1 MAVEAFE
8 NGSEAGGNAVDF
20 GLLLGVPAGDDEDC
34 DGDAPLMK
42 GLFRNE
48 PDILAE
54 FHPRR

>member
-8 NGSEAGGNAVDF
+8 NGIEGGGNAVDF
-20 GLLLGVPAGDDEDC
+20 GLPLGVPAGDDEDC

-48 PDILAE
+48 PDILCDYA
-54 FHPRR
+54 R